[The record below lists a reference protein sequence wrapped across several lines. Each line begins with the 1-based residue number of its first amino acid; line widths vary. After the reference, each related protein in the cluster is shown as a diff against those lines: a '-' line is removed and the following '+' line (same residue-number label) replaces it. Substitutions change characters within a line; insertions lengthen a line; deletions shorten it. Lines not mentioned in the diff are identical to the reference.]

1 MAVIMLCFALQQ
13 VDVAVIEVGCGGL
26 YDGSN
31 SISRSDKISVI
42 TALGYDHTD
51 ILGQTIE
58 EIAFQK
64 A

>member
-1 MAVIMLCFALQQ
+1 MLCFAMAK

-31 SISRSDKISVI
+31 CIQRSDKISI
-42 TALGYDHTD
+42 INALGYDHTH
-51 ILGQTIE
+51 ILGETIE